1 MLSTLGWATVL
12 IFTIIHIFDFDGAS
26 SSIPGSKPETATS
39 VLHRFISSF
48 APTKYAKY
56 ITNASLKAELHPALV
71 PLYRRST
78 TTYARVGSLT
88 AFVQSFA
95 LLEVVHV
102 LLGWVRSPLQTTA
115 MQVASRLFLV
125 WGIVEPFE
133 AVSPFSLFWNMFVAY
148 AWSLR
153 SHAQIPCT
161 PRWSSRGPQPK
172 QSAIP
177 STLAA
182 SLASSH
188 TPSCILDILPFTSCI
203 PSAPRPKP
211 SSSTLHFPSHLPSQ
225 AFNRGCRGC
234 GTLLTTF
241 VASCFAFGGRVRS
254 IFVQTSGSLTSSAG
268 LYVMY
273 TYMIKQ
279 RRKVLGSSGKTIGAP
294 PKQRKLE

>member
-1 MLSTLGWATVL
+1 MTGHAASKRKPRSAPPLVKYYLVAYNVLSTLGWAMVL
-12 IFTIIHIFDFDGAS
+12 IFTIIHVFDLDGAS

-39 VLHRFISSF
+39 VLHRFVSSF

-56 ITNASLKAELHPALV
+56 ITNASLEAQLHPALV

-133 AVSPFSLFWNMFVAY
+133 ASRSNPLYTSMVF
-148 AWSLR
+148 AWSATETIRYPFYACSLLGLEPYPLLYLR
-153 SHAQIPCT
+153 YTTFYLLYPFGASSEAFIIYST
-161 PRWSSRGPQPK
+161 LPRSSP
-172 QSAIP
+172 IP
-177 STLAA
+177 SLQSWMQGMWNLTDYIRGVLF
-182 SLASSH
+182 
-188 TPSCILDILPFTSCI
+188 CIWWP
-203 PSAPRPKP
+203 
-211 SSSTLHFPSHLPSQ
+211 
-225 AFNRGCRGC
+225 
-234 GTLLTTF
+234 
-241 VASCFAFGGRVRS
+241 
-254 IFVQTSGSLTSSAG
+254 G

-279 RRKVLGSSGKTIGAP
+279 RRKVLESGGKTLGAT

>member
-1 MLSTLGWATVL
+1 MTDHAASKRKLEKPRSVPPLVKYYLVAYNVLSTLGWATVL
-12 IFTIIHIFDFDGAS
+12 IFTIIHVFDLDGAS

-39 VLHRFISSF
+39 VLHRFVSSF
-48 APTKYAKY
+48 APTKYVKY
-56 ITNASLKAELHPALV
+56 ITNASLEAQLHPALI

-78 TTYARVGSLT
+78 TTYVRVGSLT

-133 AVSPFSLFWNMFVAY
+133 ASRSNPLYTSMVF
-148 AWSLR
+148 AWSATETIRYPFYACSLLGLEPYPLLYLR
-153 SHAQIPCT
+153 YTTFYLLYPLGA
-161 PRWSSRGPQPK
+161 SSEAFIIYSTLPK
-172 QSAIP
+172 SSPIP
-177 STLAA
+177 SLQSWMQGMWNLTDYIRGVLF
-182 SLASSH
+182 
-188 TPSCILDILPFTSCI
+188 CIWWP
-203 PSAPRPKP
+203 
-211 SSSTLHFPSHLPSQ
+211 
-225 AFNRGCRGC
+225 
-234 GTLLTTF
+234 
-241 VASCFAFGGRVRS
+241 
-254 IFVQTSGSLTSSAG
+254 G

-279 RRKVLGSSGKTIGAP
+279 RRKVLGSSGKTLGAT

>member
-1 MLSTLGWATVL
+1 MTDHAASKRKPEKPRRVSPFVKYYLVAYNVLSTLGWATVL
-12 IFTIIHIFDFDGAS
+12 IFTIIHVFDLDGAS
-26 SSIPGSKPETATS
+26 SSIPGSRPETATS
-39 VLHRFISSF
+39 VLHRFVSSF

-56 ITNASLKAELHPALV
+56 ITNASLEAQLHPALV

-95 LLEVVHV
+95 LMEVVHV

-133 AVSPFSLFWNMFVAY
+133 ASRSNPLYTSMVF
-148 AWSLR
+148 AWSATETIRYPFYACGLLGFEPYPLLYLR
-153 SHAQIPCT
+153 YTTFYLLYPLGA
-161 PRWSSRGPQPK
+161 SSEAFIIYSTLPK
-172 QSAIP
+172 SSPIP
-177 STLAA
+177 SLQSWMQGMWNLTDYVRGVLF
-182 SLASSH
+182 
-188 TPSCILDILPFTSCI
+188 CIWWP
-203 PSAPRPKP
+203 
-211 SSSTLHFPSHLPSQ
+211 
-225 AFNRGCRGC
+225 
-234 GTLLTTF
+234 
-241 VASCFAFGGRVRS
+241 
-254 IFVQTSGSLTSSAG
+254 G

-279 RRKVLGSSGKTIGAP
+279 RRKVLGSSSKTLGAS